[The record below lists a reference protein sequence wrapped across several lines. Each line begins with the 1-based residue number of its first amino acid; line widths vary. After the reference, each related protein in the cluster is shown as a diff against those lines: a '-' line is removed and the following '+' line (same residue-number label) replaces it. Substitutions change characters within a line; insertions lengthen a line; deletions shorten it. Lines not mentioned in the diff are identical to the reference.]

1 MAKPATSKEAERLL
15 EQSKKA
21 EEAKRASQEKK
32 GKDFVNYGQGVIP
45 ERAWKNLP
53 GKEKSNGPK

>member
-15 EQSKKA
+15 EQSRLA
-21 EEAKRASQEKK
+21 EEAKLKSQQAK

-45 ERAWKNLP
+45 ERVWKNLP
-53 GKEKSNGPK
+53 GKEKSSGSK